1 MAYMKTPKTPAEIK
15 KATAPT
21 LRKEYTALADQY
33 KKILNDELI
42 KCPHCGEWLARS
54 NFYKSNKYGLG
65 Y

>member
-42 KCPHCGEWLARS
+42 KCPYDTETADELS
-54 NFYKSNKYGLG
+54 TIFTNQINTD
-65 Y
+65 